1 MRESPGK
8 ELAMWLLVAF
18 VAVPLIEIALFIQ
31 VGGLI
36 GLWPTL
42 LIVVLTAMLGTYL
55 VRSQGALA
63 LSELRSSFNDL
74 RDPTE
79 PLAHGAMILIAGAL
93 LLTPGF
99 FTDAVGFALLTPPFR
114 RAAIAYA
121 RKHVKVQRFEMG
133 GHPQTARRAGPQSPH
148 AGKGGDVIDGE
159 YEEVDPSKRPTH
171 PGTSGWTKH

>member
-1 MRESPGK
+1 
-8 ELAMWLLVAF
+8 MWLLLAF
-18 VAVPLIEIALFIQ
+18 IGVPLIEIALFIQ
-31 VGGLI
+31 VGGFI

-79 PLAHGAMILIAGAL
+79 PLANGAMILFAGAL

-121 RKHVKVQRFEMG
+121 RKHVKVSRFEMG
-133 GHPQTARRAGPQSPH
+133 GDPRRERGQHPGANPGRRSP
-148 AGKGGDVIDGE
+148 ADGDVIDGDYVE
-159 YEEVDPSKRPTH
+159 IDPAKRPTH
-171 PGTSGWTKH
+171 PGNSGWTKH